1 MNTSTG
7 VEGKLSHY
15 RQTTNRNGDP
25 INIPVIDVR
34 DGIAERLLAN
44 SILKRSNVSQ
54 YIKQSPYHQSHKKNV
69 NDTSL

>member
-7 VEGKLSHY
+7 MEGKLSHY

-25 INIPVIDVR
+25 INVPVIDVR
-34 DGIAERLLAN
+34 DGIGERLLAE
-44 SILKRSNVSQ
+44 SIIRRSSVSQ
-54 YIKQSPYHQSHKKNV
+54 FISYNQYHTSHKKNA